1 MKNRKLPVLIHI
13 LFWLAFIIPPLV
25 MSPPPEGR
33 GRIDPGGNP
42 YFFGGSTLS
51 LIGLFYL
58 NFYYLIPRYKLQ
70 RKGQQYFVAVTLVVI
85 GELVFQYFLKVIF
98 VQDFEAFVLNR
109 ELVFPALPM
118 LILVLT
124 LSYALRISEEW
135 RETERAKNELEKEMS
150 SAEVTYLKTQI
161 NPHFFFNMLNGIYA
175 LAITRSELTPK
186 AIIQL
191 SEMMRYVLYESEKKT
206 VALDKEVS
214 YIRSYIDV
222 QQLRLSTNNQVKLE
236 VRGTTS
242 GIQVLP
248 LLFIP
253 FIENA
258 LKFGVS
264 MDDTTL
270 TDVSIL
276 VNQNS
281 ISFFCQNTIVTKGR
295 VQECSGIG
303 VQNARRRLELM
314 YRDRYKLDLGAYG
327 NNFIVQLTLQLD

>member
-13 LFWLAFIIPPLV
+13 LFWLAFIVPPLV

-33 GRIDPGGNP
+33 SRIDPGGNP

-70 RKGQQYFVAVTLVVI
+70 RKGQQYFLVVTWVVI
-85 GELVFQYFLKVIF
+85 GELAVQYFLKVIF
-98 VQDFEAFVLNR
+98 VQDFEPFVLNND
-109 ELVFPALPM
+109 LVFPALPM

-124 LSYALRISEEW
+124 LSYALRISAEW
-135 RETERAKNELEKEMS
+135 HETERAKNELEKEMS
-150 SAEVTYLKTQI
+150 AAEVNYLKTQI

-175 LAITRSELTPK
+175 LAINRSEHTPK

-206 VALDKEVS
+206 VALDKEVG
-214 YIRSYIDV
+214 YIRSYLAM
-222 QQLRLSTNNQVKLE
+222 QQLRLSSNNQVRFE
-236 VRGTTS
+236 IRGTTS
-242 GIQVLP
+242 GIQVVP

-258 LKFGVS
+258 FKFGVS

-270 TDVSIL
+270 TEVSIL
-276 VNQNS
+276 VNKNS
-281 ISFFCQNTIVTKGR
+281 ISFFCQNTIVTQGAG
-295 VQECSGIG
+295 QECSGIG

-314 YRDRYKLDLGAYG
+314 YAGRYTLDLSAYG
-327 NNFIVQLTLQLD
+327 NNFLVQLTLQPD

>member
-33 GRIDPGGNP
+33 GRIDPGRNP
-42 YFFGGSTLS
+42 FFFGGSTLS

-70 RKGQQYFVAVTLVVI
+70 RKGQQYFLAVTLVVI
-85 GELVFQYFLKVIF
+85 GELVFQYILKVIF
-98 VQDFEAFVLNR
+98 VQDFEAFVQNR

-150 SAEVTYLKTQI
+150 SAEVIYLKTQI

-191 SEMMRYVLYESEKKT
+191 SEMMRYVLYESEKKM
-206 VALDKEVS
+206 VALDKELS
-214 YIRSYIDV
+214 YIRSYIDM
-222 QQLRLSTNNQVKLE
+222 QQLRLSANNQVKLE

-281 ISFFCQNTIVTKGR
+281 ISFFCQNTIVTQGR